1 MDWFNFYRTMVVKQL
16 NNQNIDYKTLIFH
29 KISTISQLTFTCL
42 KATIE
47 RLSIGVKYI
56 QSLQ

>member
-29 KISTISQLTFTCL
+29 KISTISQLTFTYL
-42 KATIE
+42 KTTIE
-47 RLSIGVKYI
+47 TLPIGVKYV
-56 QSLQ
+56 QS

>member
-29 KISTISQLTFTCL
+29 KISTISQLTFTYL

-47 RLSIGVKYI
+47 TLSIGVKYV
-56 QSLQ
+56 QS